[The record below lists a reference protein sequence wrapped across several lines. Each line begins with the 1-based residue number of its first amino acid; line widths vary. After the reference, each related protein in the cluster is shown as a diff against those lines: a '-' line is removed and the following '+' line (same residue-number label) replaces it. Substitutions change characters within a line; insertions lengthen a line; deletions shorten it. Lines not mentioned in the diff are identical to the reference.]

1 MSTPDM
7 TIGGLP
13 ADQPNTEQGA
23 SRRKKALLLILL
35 GSLGLLLLL
44 TGWYLLFRKPITEIP
59 LPVIE
64 QPMPAYQYSLYDLSK
79 PQSVAVSADGSKVYV
94 TQTGAVLDT
103 VLLDG
108 KGTKLATLTPPADL
122 IAQAHQLF
130 LAVNPVTSEV
140 WATDRYNSAVV
151 IYTADGTFSR
161 IFDQGVGLADWQPLA
176 IAFDKAGQAFVA
188 DVATTKPVI
197 HVFGTDGKLVK
208 DIGADQSLDH
218 PNGIAVADDG
228 TIYVTDTA
236 NGRLQILD
244 KDGKRLGLVDRGN
257 AAGNL
262 GLPVGVAF
270 DDKGRVVVV
279 DSSGARVQ
287 VYAQLAAGERGPKFI
302 NSFGDAGTADSVM
315 KFPNGLAADG
325 RGRLYVADW
334 GNDRLEI
341 WSY

>member
-1 MSTPDM
+1 MTTPDLAID
-7 TIGGLP
+7 TNPGEP
-13 ADQPNTEQGA
+13 AGA
-23 SRRKKALLLILL
+23 PAASSRKLILLAVLL
-35 GSLGLLLLL
+35 GSLAILLSLSA
-44 TGWYLLFRKPITEIP
+44 WYLLFRKPITEIP

-79 PQSVAVSADGSKVYV
+79 PQSVAVSVDGSKVYV

-103 VLLDG
+103 VLLDA
-108 KGTKLATLTPPADL
+108 KGARLATLAPPTDL

-140 WATDRYNSAVV
+140 WTTDRYNSAVA
-151 IYTADGTFSR
+151 IYGADGTFVR
-161 IFDQGVGLADWQPLA
+161 IFDQGADLANWQPLA
-176 IAFDKAGQAFVA
+176 IAFDRTGDAFIA
-188 DVATTKPVI
+188 DVAALSPVI
-197 HVFGTDGKLVK
+197 HEFGPDGKLVK
-208 DIGADQSLDH
+208 DVGADQSMDH

-228 TIYVTDTA
+228 AIYVTDTA

-244 KDGKRLGLVDRGN
+244 PSGKRLGLVDRGN

-262 GLPVGVAF
+262 GLPVGVVF
-270 DDKGRVVVV
+270 DDKGRVAVV
-279 DSSGARVQ
+279 DSSGDRVQ
-287 VYAQLAAGERGPKFI
+287 VYNPLATGERGPRFI
-302 NSFGDAGTADSVM
+302 NSFGDSGSAEGAM

-334 GNDRLEI
+334 GNDRLEV